1 MKFNWGH
8 GILVVIILFFI
19 GLGFMVFT
27 AMSEK
32 KSIDLIEEKYYEKEL
47 TFQKQIDGENNLK
60 WLYPDSLNLAD
71 TNGVVFIKLPVKA
84 AKVDSG
90 YVEFIRPSDKTKD
103 RRLALQVNE
112 NGELSLPKSNFIPGL
127 YKFRI
132 SWLSNGVNYVKTK
145 DFIVK

>member
-27 AMSEK
+27 AMNEK

-47 TFQKQIDGENNLK
+47 SFQKQIDGENNLK
-60 WLYPDSLNLAD
+60 SIYPDSIQVAD

-103 RRLALQVNE
+103 RKLALQVNE
-112 NGELSLPKSNFIPGL
+112 SGELSLPKSNFIPGL

-132 SWLSNGVNYVKTK
+132 NWLSNGINYVKTQ